1 MYLSELATEVSLFC
15 GSSVRVPHVRIG
27 YWSLRLGLPR
37 WGRLEGGKK
46 KKPQIFL
53 RLLGAV
59 RTGLEPATPGV
70 TGRYSNQLNYR
81 TILVLFPFGIANIG
95 GFFVTANF
103 FFRFIQKK

>member
-1 MYLSELATEVSLFC
+1 MA
-15 GSSVRVPHVRIG
+15 R
-27 YWSLRLGLPR
+27 
-37 WGRLEGGKK
+37 
-46 KKPQIFL
+46 
-53 RLLGAV
+53 

-81 TILVLFPFGIANIG
+81 TILVLFPFGIAKIG